1 MKIDINKKYRTRDG
15 RGAVVHT
22 TSGPRENYPVVAS
35 IEDFSAEGGWKS
47 ASFTDTGRMFC
58 DRPENPLDLIE
69 VREPRELFINIYS
82 DDYGAAYATAEEA
95 AIKRGSG
102 WVETIRV
109 REIID

>member
-15 RGAVVHT
+15 RAAVVHT
-22 TSGPRENYPVVAS
+22 TSGPRENHPVVAS

-47 ASFTDTGRMFC
+47 ASFTDTGRMFF

-69 VREPRELFINIYS
+69 VREPREFWVTFPKDCNQSSQGI
-82 DDYGAAYATAEEA
+82 AYKHSIGEVPEH
-95 AIKRGSG
+95 R
-102 WVETIRV
+102 EMIRV